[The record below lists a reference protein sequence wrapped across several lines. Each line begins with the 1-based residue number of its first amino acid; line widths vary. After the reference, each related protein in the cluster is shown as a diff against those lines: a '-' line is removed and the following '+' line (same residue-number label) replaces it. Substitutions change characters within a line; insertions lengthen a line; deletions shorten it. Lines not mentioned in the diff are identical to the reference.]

1 MQERSK
7 ATDKYRTTASLGG
20 ADKSKP
26 VSATVSLLNSLNE
39 QQRVA
44 ATTESNKT
52 LVRAG
57 AGTGKT
63 LTIVARCAHLIESGV
78 QPQQIQALTFT
89 RKSAA
94 EIKSRVEN
102 LLGVQAAGL
111 NASTFHSWC
120 MTLIRG
126 NEDAWGYKG
135 WTVID
140 PEDQLTIFK
149 IARGRR
155 ELGLPPADSIMN
167 SYSFARNAQQGFIQV
182 AVDRL
187 GLTREQIE
195 EFIVPVVR
203 DYDEVKRLNRYIDYD
218 DVLVIV
224 GKQLQASDELAEW
237 IGKMYSHLLIDEM
250 QDTNPLQWQI
260 LRPLVSRLSLYCV
273 GDDAQSIYGF
283 RGADFASIY
292 NFQDILPGSKIYKLT
307 DNYRSTQGILDISN
321 WLLRQSPLSYDK
333 DLVAQR
339 SEESTPTLETF
350 GAEQTAANRV
360 IDLVEETV
368 NEGEKLKDNLILVR
382 ASYIARAVEQVCL
395 QREIPYRFYGGY
407 KLLESAHIRDLLSAL
422 RIVANPLDQLA
433 WLRYLMLFPKIGE
446 VSAKRL
452 MDEQIAHFRAHSD
465 IDYSALPSPVA
476 DTLSD
481 IRQHQHVVPEAITVA
496 AEHLDPVLEKN
507 YRNQNWD
514 RRWPDFLHLK
524 SLAHGHTSVA
534 GFVEQ
539 YIIDPVFSTE
549 LTGEPSEDAVII
561 STIHSSKGMEAN
573 HVYLLHA
580 SPGQFPT
587 PRAVE
592 RDAIEEERRLLYVA
606 LTRAR
611 DTLTITRLNLSN
623 SPVNFTS
630 NRNPDLDLYFFADLP
645 DQLAKRINNVEL
657 SRPAPPSGIELPRID
672 LSVEL

>member
-7 ATDKYRTTASLGG
+7 ATDKYRTTASLGS
-20 ADKSKP
+20 ADKSEP

-39 QQRVA
+39 QQRAA
-44 ATTESNKT
+44 ATTESRQT

-149 IARGRR
+149 IARSRR

-167 SYSFARNAQQGFIQV
+167 CYSFARNAKQGFIQV

-224 GKQLQASDELAEW
+224 GKQLQASDKLAEW

-260 LRPLVSRLSLYCV
+260 LRPLVNRLSLYCV

-283 RGADFASIY
+283 RGADFASIH
-292 NFQDILPGSKIYKLT
+292 NFQDIVPGSRIYKLT

-339 SEESTPTLETF
+339 SEESTPALETF

-360 IDLVEETV
+360 IDLVEERV
-368 NEGEKLKDNLILVR
+368 DDGEKLKDNLVLVR
-382 ASYIARAVEQVCL
+382 AGAIAKAVEQVCL
-395 QREIPYRFYGGY
+395 QRGIPYRFYGGQ
-407 KLLESAHIRDLLSAL
+407 KLMESAHIRDLLSAL

-433 WLRYLMLFPKIGE
+433 WLRFLMLFPKIGE
-446 VSAKRL
+446 VNAKRM
-452 MDEQIAHFRAHSD
+452 MDEQLAHYRTHAN
-465 IDYSALPSPVA
+465 IDYSVLPSLVA
-476 DTLSD
+476 DTLSG
-481 IRQHQHVVPEAITVA
+481 IRQHQQNVPEAITVA
-496 AEHLDPVLEKN
+496 AEHLDPVLERN

-524 SLAHGHTSVA
+524 SLGHGHTSVA

-539 YIIDPVFSTE
+539 YIIDPIYSSE
-549 LTGEPSEDAVII
+549 MHGEPSEDAVII

-645 DQLAKRINNVEL
+645 DQLAKRVNNVEL